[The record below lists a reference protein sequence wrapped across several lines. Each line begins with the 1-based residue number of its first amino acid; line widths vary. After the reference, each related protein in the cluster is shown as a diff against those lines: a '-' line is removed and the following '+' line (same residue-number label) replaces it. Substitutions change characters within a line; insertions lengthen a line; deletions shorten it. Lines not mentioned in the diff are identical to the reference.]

1 MNFYLVQMNATLNA
15 VFNLSAVSV
24 GKAEVLGVSVDTQ
37 SLIAFSLAYLRDLF
51 SKPIYVYHQLFA
63 DALV

>member
-1 MNFYLVQMNATLNA
+1 MNASLNA
-15 VFNLSAVSV
+15 VLNLSAVSV
-24 GKAEVLGVSVDTQ
+24 GKAEVLGVSVDAQ

-51 SKPIYVYHQLFA
+51 SKPIHVYHQFFA